1 MIETLNKKIE
11 LIDKLIYFFAIL
23 FLATLN
29 NSIFLNQFGY
39 FVPLLLLLL
48 KFYLTKQ
55 NPFSKTKLEP
65 VFILF
70 IIAEIVS
77 TIFSI
82 NRPDAIHNMS
92 KRFLLIPTLYVF
104 STVAYNFERAKKFVL
119 IYLGAAL
126 LTMSVY
132 IGFSYN
138 YYVQG
143 FYHLFESGPGVF
155 QYPITSSE
163 LMSFSLI
170 ILFAFLIN
178 EKLSLT
184 KRSGVALAFLI
195 NLAALLATYK
205 RTGWMAAAAGMLFVI
220 LLGKKW
226 KLLIPLLVFFVIL
239 ALIEKNV
246 SKVVIYELSS
256 NIIEVS
262 KEINTKGRA
271 YNVLPNSSSLYISD
285 FENGLNKHVNASA
298 TKVYDTGTPVVS
310 FKHWKDN
317 FYLAYLV
324 DTRFILLQKD
334 STDQFTEVNETITS
348 GFTEDWYV
356 ANNYVYVVDKDS
368 GLTIIKDP
376 LNLKSVFRITGE
388 VLKDYKKVYADSL
401 HLVLFSKTQT
411 LTIYNLI
418 NGLPT
423 DLAIQKIMSEGSNL
437 VFYKNNRI
445 IISSQNGLELYKI
458 SGNKLELLETNST
471 INGAFLACVNSRSL
485 FITTTRGNVFE
496 FSEDI
501 QNLKT
506 TNSFNLGF
514 TPRST
519 AATENQFVV
528 SYIKRNRILSSFDPY
543 APSNFSRLALW
554 RAGLLIWKDYP
565 FFGVGDIDLAVL
577 YRQYKRP
584 FDKEIQG
591 HLHNNYFH
599 ILATLGLFGFIAVMI
614 LLIKMFFLHINNYK
628 LTAHI
633 PFASSFTLGAS
644 GCFIAFVIA
653 GLTEWNFGDHEI
665 ITMVWFTLALSIA
678 FAKNSKSISS

>member
-1 MIETLNKKIE
+1 MEILNKKIA
-11 LIDKLIYFFAIL
+11 LIDKLIYLFAIL

-39 FVPLLLLLL
+39 FIPLLLLLL

-55 NPFSKTKLEP
+55 NPFSKTGLEP
-65 VFILF
+65 AFILF
-70 IIAEIVS
+70 ITAEIVS

-82 NRPDAIHNMS
+82 NRPDAVHNLS

-104 STVAYNFERAKKFVL
+104 STVAYNFERTKKFVL

-132 IGFSYN
+132 IAFSYN
-138 YYVQG
+138 YYING
-143 FYHLFESGPGVF
+143 FYQLFESGPGVF
-155 QYPITSSE
+155 QYPITASE

-184 KRSGVALAFLI
+184 KRSGAAILFLI
-195 NLAALLATYK
+195 NLVALLATYK

-226 KLLIPLLVFFVIL
+226 KLLIPLLAFFIVI

-246 SKVVIYELSS
+246 SKVVIYELSNS
-256 NIIEVS
+256 KNEVIR
-262 KEINTKGRA
+262 EIHTKGRA
-271 YNVLPNSSSLYISD
+271 YSLLPDSSALYISD
-285 FENGLNKHVNASA
+285 FENGLNKYSNFSI
-298 TKVYDTGTPVVS
+298 TKVFDPETPVVN
-310 FKHWKDN
+310 FKHWKDD
-317 FYLAYLV
+317 FYLAYLI

-334 STDQFTEVNETITS
+334 SANQLVELSETITP

-376 LNLKSVFRITGE
+376 LSLKSVFRISGD

-401 HLVLFSKTQT
+401 HLVLFSKTET
-411 LTIYNLI
+411 LTIYNMA

-423 DLAIQKIMSEGSNL
+423 KLALQKIMSKGSNL
-437 VFYKNNRI
+437 VFYKNNRV

-458 SGNKLELLETNST
+458 SGSKLELLETNST
-471 INGAFLACVNSRSL
+471 INGAFLACNNSENV

-496 FSEDI
+496 LSEDI
-501 QNLKT
+501 SNLKV

-519 AATENQFVV
+519 AATEDQFAA
-528 SYIKRNRILSSFDPY
+528 SHIKRNRILSSIDPY

-599 ILATLGLFGFIAVMI
+599 ILATLGLFGFAAVMI
-614 LLIKMFFLHINNYK
+614 LLIKIFLLHIRNYK
-628 LTAHI
+628 LTANI

-644 GCFIAFVIA
+644 GSYIAFIAA

-678 FAKNSKSISS
+678 FAKTAIPHKTD